1 MCDYSKEIIENSR
14 KSNKPWEP
22 LYKFL
27 INKCHC
33 PHCQDTYKRIE
44 ATIKIRKLFRRKLK
58 TVNNNLRI
66 LKSISDKEID
76 YRQKKWMLP
85 LTDNI
90 NDLNTIFFI
99 LN

>member
-14 KSNKPWEP
+14 KSNKPWKP
-22 LYKFL
+22 LYTFL
-27 INKCHC
+27 INKCQC
-33 PHCQDTYKRIE
+33 PHCQDVYAKIE

-76 YRQKKWMLP
+76 YRQKKWMIP

-90 NDLNTIFFI
+90 NDLNIIFFI